1 MYFLLDNN
9 DSFVYNLYAYF
20 QELGQEIFVKHSDEI
35 SILELE
41 KMNLEGII
49 ISPGPG
55 RPSESL
61 LSLQIIDNFKEK
73 IPILGVC
80 LGHQAIAYYFGAE
93 VKKGVKPMHGKL
105 TRLTND
111 GRALFKGLPRQIK
124 VTRYHSLTVCPENI
138 LTDFDMN
145 ALSEDGVVMAISH
158 KKYPIYGVQFHPE
171 AVLTEYGHQLLNNYI
186 QICKEWGNNH
196 ENNRRA

>member
-1 MYFLLDNN
+1 MFFLLDNY

-20 QELGQEIFVKHSDEI
+20 QELGQEILVKRSNEI
-35 SILELE
+35 SILEIE
-41 KMNLEGII
+41 KMDLEGII

-80 LGHQAIAYYFGAE
+80 LGHQAIGYYFGAD
-93 VKKGVKPMHGKL
+93 VKKGIKPMHGKL
-105 TRLTND
+105 TLITND
-111 GRALFKGLPRQIK
+111 GKALFKGFPSQIK
-124 VTRYHSLTVCPENI
+124 VTRYHSLTVYPENI
-138 LTDFDMN
+138 LSDFDIN
-145 ALSEDGVVMAISH
+145 AFSEDGAVMAISH
-158 KKYPIYGVQFHPE
+158 KKHPIYGVQFHPE
-171 AVLTEYGHQLLNNYI
+171 AILTEHGHQLLSNFI
-186 QICKEWGNNH
+186 QICKKWRNSN